1 MAQDQRVEFLF
12 AAQVSGQEQL
22 QKLISS
28 VDSLRKETEQLKS
41 ANAGLASS
49 TSSVISNGV
58 RYNNAL
64 DAQSKALRNTRMGT
78 QQLGMQIND
87 FATSVSTGASP
98 VQAFNQ
104 QIGQVGIAM
113 SMMGGVA
120 GTVGQFL
127 AGPFGVFVIGA
138 AMGLGFLAE
147 KFGLVG
153 EEGKKTKSAID
164 SLTDSYNLQTASIE
178 DLIAIDKL
186 LVENNSKIAQTAI
199 QAANASAIQTA
210 KYEDQARA
218 ALQLA
223 RIEAALARTRLN
235 ATIAIGEANARYT
248 DTFASG
254 TEGFA
259 AMGEDRQ
266 NEQRQRERTR
276 AAEKQLGILEKR
288 LEGYTIATRKSQG
301 ESYALS
307 SAMDVGGKATEKYQ
321 QAMNNLQNDFA
332 NGKISQDQFR
342 KGIDSATASYRAFQ
356 ELMKTPRKGRTGKS
370 EAEKAAEKELKSIES
385 FMDKI
390 GKVGMK
396 ELPPFQR
403 EIAQLEKDFMELS
416 KAGQSATIEPFKAA
430 VESIEMKQYSDLLK
444 EDVKE
449 ADKMVKDL
457 LSDFSIAPAGK
468 EFQAVLDGV
477 YEMNE
482 SFDNLGN
489 AVANSFKGMV
499 TGAMSF
505 RTAMKGIIGA
515 VIDELFRLYVVQ
527 QVVGVVKGALGGLFG
542 VPTLPGK
549 ALGGSVT
556 GNKPYMVGERGPE
569 LFVPGGNGT
578 IIPNQNVRGSGGGS
592 SFNITVDA
600 RGSNDPA
607 AVRAQV
613 QQGILEAAPAI
624 IAAAESRT
632 ISSLRRP
639 RLGGVM
645 Q

>member
-1 MAQDQRVEFLF
+1 VAQDQRVEFLF

-49 TSSVISNGV
+49 TDAVIRNGT

-64 DAQSKALRNTRMGT
+64 DAQSKALRNSRMGT

-113 SMMGGVA
+113 SMMGGVL
-120 GTVGQFL
+120 GTVGRFL
-127 AGPFGVFVIGA
+127 AGPFGIFVIGA

-147 KFGLVG
+147 KLGLIG
-153 EEGKKTKSAID
+153 EESKKAKSAISSLSD
-164 SLTDSYNLQTASIE
+164 SFDLATASAT
-178 DLIAIDKL
+178 DLEAIDQL
-186 LVENNSKIAQTAI
+186 LAEANKKVAATAI
-199 QAANASAIQTA
+199 QAANATAAKAAADQNAAQQAINNA
-210 KYEDQARA
+210 KAILAKEQAELTSLKRIA
-218 ALQLA
+218 AAQDKLSSNFGKD
-223 RIEAALARTRLN
+223 RV
-235 ATIAIGEANARYT
+235 
-248 DTFASG
+248 FASMG
-254 TEGFA
+254 AGAIIGVQSGEVKTLENDLAAMDRRLQGFA
-259 AMGEDRQ
+259 MVSR
-266 NEQRQRERTR
+266 R
-276 AAEKQLGILEKR
+276 ATA
-288 LEGYTIATRKSQG
+288 

-307 SAMDVGGKATEKYQ
+307 SAMDVSAKATEKHQ
-321 QAMNNLQNDFA
+321 QTINTLTNSYAS
-332 NGKISQDQFR
+332 GKITQEQFR
-342 KGIDSATASYRAFQ
+342 KGIDLETSSYKKLQ
-356 ELMKTPRKGRTGKS
+356 DSMKNVRKRTRTGKS
-370 EAEKAAEKELKSIES
+370 EAEKAAEKELNSIES
-385 FMDKI
+385 FMNKI

-396 ELPPFQR
+396 ELPAYQR
-403 EIAQLEKDFMELS
+403 QIAELEKDFMELS
-416 KAGQSATIEPFKAA
+416 KAGQNATIAPFKAA
-430 VESIEMKQYSDLLK
+430 VESIEMNAYSDALK
-444 EDVKE
+444 DDLKE

-457 LSDFSIAPAGK
+457 LSDFSIAPVGK
-468 EFQAVLDGV
+468 EFEAILDGV

-489 AVANSFKGMV
+489 SVANSFKGMV

-549 ALGGSVT
+549 AVGGSVT

-600 RGSNDPA
+600 RGANDPA

-613 QQGILEAAPAI
+613 QQGIIEAAPAI
-624 IAAAESRT
+624 IAAAEART
-632 ISSLRRP
+632 ISSMRRP